1 LNYWNAQKA
10 KESRE
15 LGHKVWW
22 YTCNIPANEYP
33 NMFLESQA
41 IEARLLQGALAVKY
55 RPDGFLMYQIANWK
69 TPTCTVSGPFT
80 DIKARTW
87 GMHNG
92 EGCWTCVGEGGHP
105 LPTVR
110 LENFRDGLEDLAYA
124 KLLEERLRRRQSEDE
139 WTRAAK
145 RLLAVPETVVKSL
158 TDYSD
163 DPRTVYAWRD
173 EMADMLENE
182 RQTSE

>member
-1 LNYWNAQKA
+1 
-10 KESRE
+10 
-15 LGHKVWW
+15 
-22 YTCNIPANEYP
+22 
-33 NMFLESQA
+33 
-41 IEARLLQGALAVKY
+41 
-55 RPDGFLMYQIANWK
+55 
-69 TPTCTVSGPFT
+69 
-80 DIKARTW
+80 
-87 GMHNG
+87 MHNG
-92 EGCWTCVGEGGHP
+92 EGCWTCVGEGGRP
-105 LPTVR
+105 LPTIR

-124 KLLEERLRRRQSEDE
+124 KLLEERLRRRHSEDE